1 MEIKRAMP
9 LLRWLCQY
17 EAAEHRADGRGV
29 DLVGIV
35 RSGFFFAIY
44 VELCTGAVMALGDF
58 FDMLPVLPMNCF

>member
-35 RSGFFFAIY
+35 RSGFFLLFMWS
-44 VELCTGAVMALGDF
+44 CAL
-58 FDMLPVLPMNCF
+58 VL